1 MRGAVSLAAALA
13 SLSRP
18 TQARRSRGRD
28 LIQYLAFCVIVATL
42 VGQGLTMP
50 LVIRLLGLETD
61 RIEETEENRAR
72 IRAAEAALARLEE
85 LVEEDWSRQTRTN
98 ACAASMRSDTVD
110 SLLDTS
116 TGDSGPRRATGR
128 VPAPPP

>member
-1 MRGAVSLAAALA
+1 M
-13 SLSRP
+13 
-18 TQARRSRGRD
+18 
-28 LIQYLAFCVIVATL
+28 IVATL

-85 LVEEDWSRQTRTN
+85 LVEEDWSRQTRPN

-116 TGDSGPRRATGR
+116 TRTAATKSNRPRTSASA
-128 VPAPPP
+128 VS